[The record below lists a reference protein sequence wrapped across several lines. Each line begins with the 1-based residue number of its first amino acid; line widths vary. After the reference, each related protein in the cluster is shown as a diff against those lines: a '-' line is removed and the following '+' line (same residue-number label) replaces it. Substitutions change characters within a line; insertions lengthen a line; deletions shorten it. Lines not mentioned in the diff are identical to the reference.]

1 VKLHGDVQV
10 IRQPKN
16 LSKARQLHMEPP
28 AIGHPLEDPL
38 FLVIAESGVEL
49 SYDLLFT
56 IVPKL

>member
-1 VKLHGDVQV
+1 
-10 IRQPKN
+10 
-16 LSKARQLHMEPP
+16 MEPP